1 MCYVIDMKMK
11 RFNNTPPSIDGARLA
26 HLFPGIEIKEEFKI
40 EEAQKILRAEV
51 EEMHHAINYHEIGDT
66 SIISVNGE
74 VYIVCKWDSFGVD
87 LTFERETFP
96 VLGLFGAVLTTVN
109 ILRGHNGDEDSEDYE
124 QI

>member
-1 MCYVIDMKMK
+1 MKMK
-11 RFNNTPPSIDGARLA
+11 RFNNKPPSIDGARLA
-26 HLFPGIEIKEEFKI
+26 HLFPGIEIEEEFKI
-40 EEAQKILRAEV
+40 EEAQKILKIEI
-51 EEMHHAINYHEIGDT
+51 EEMHEAICCNEIGDT

-109 ILRGHNGDEDSEDYE
+109 ILRGHNGDEDTEDYE

>member
-1 MCYVIDMKMK
+1 MSLPDLMPNQIAKLSELM
-11 RFNNTPPSIDGARLA
+11 RNLSENE
-26 HLFPGIEIKEEFKI
+26 EIKEEFKI

-109 ILRGHNGDEDSEDYE
+109 ILRGHNGEEDSEDYE

>member
-26 HLFPGIEIKEEFKI
+26 HLFPGIEIEEEFKI

-51 EEMHHAINYHEIGDT
+51 EEMHEAISCNEIGDT
-66 SIISVNGE
+66 SIITVNGQ
-74 VYIVCKWDSFGVD
+74 VYIVAKWDAHGVD

-96 VLGLFGAVLTTVN
+96 ALGLLGAILTTINVV
-109 ILRGHNGDEDSEDYE
+109 RGHNGDEDSEDYGT
-124 QI
+124 I

>member
-1 MCYVIDMKMK
+1 MKMK

-26 HLFPGIEIKEEFKI
+26 HLFPGIEIEEDFKI

-51 EEMHHAINYHEIGDT
+51 EEMHEAIHYHEIGDT

-74 VYIVCKWDSFGVD
+74 VYIICKWDSHGVD

-96 VLGLFGAVLTTVN
+96 ALGLFGAVLTTVN
-109 ILRGHNGDEDSEDYE
+109 ILRGHNGDEDSEDYGT
-124 QI
+124 I